1 MNIRGWVQQT
11 GGGHGALQPHMAKQ
25 SNPSHRVHFV
35 VSSAD
40 SPELSRFESWAR
52 CSVWLVAGLGDL
64 VVALGHLMAGLGD
77 LMVGI
82 GDLVVGLR
90 HLMAGLGDL
99 MAELGHLVVGLGD
112 LMVRLGDLVAGLADL
127 MVGVDDLSVLFQP

>member
-40 SPELSRFESWAR
+40 SPKLS
-52 CSVWLVAGLGDL
+52 CSIVLSLVH
-64 VVALGHLMAGLGD
+64 VALCG
-77 LMVGI
+77 
-82 GDLVVGLR
+82 
-90 HLMAGLGDL
+90 
-99 MAELGHLVVGLGD
+99 
-112 LMVRLGDLVAGLADL
+112 
-127 MVGVDDLSVLFQP
+127 